1 MASKSRRNKVKFKLT
16 KELIILVVALVAI
29 LVATIIM
36 GLPSNEAKKLDEY
49 NGKITAFNNANQTSH
64 QLLSEGHVFKEISY
78 NSLTKKKNNDDY
90 TYVLYGTFD
99 QESFVSNLSILN
111 YQAKEYEIDTIY
123 LFLATWV
130 AEQEDTDSIDFN
142 KEVNE
147 KNSVLNE
154 NKDKDQNEFDMAD
167 IDTATLL
174 VFKDG
179 SLVFNTQTYDE
190 SAEYTWNNYI
200 NKALTLGVDSDNE

>member
-147 KNSVLNE
+147 KNAVLNE

>member
-99 QESFVSNLSILN
+99 QESFVSILSTLN

-147 KNSVLNE
+147 KNAVLNE